1 MSGIRRLRKALA
13 FSPWRP
19 PHHLAAI
26 LNLFLEDYSQINLAP
41 RRFQVEKKSFCRL
54 LLFAITILYDVSE
67 CISSSPIFPL
77 MVHYSYLSP
86 WIYFVIFIIPQCVTF
101 QSTFPNSAL
110 LCYQTFCYFIV
121 LLFAPFWCFHS
132 KVFILIMF
140 YRLSFIY
147 SITKSLNLKTVQQQ
161 FFCYTCGV
169 KELSYWCSH
178 KTPIQSQFCI

>member
-54 LLFAITILYDVSE
+54 LLLAITILYDVSE

-77 MVHYSYLSP
+77 MVHYSYFFTLD
-86 WIYFVIFIIPQCVTF
+86 
-101 QSTFPNSAL
+101 L
-110 LCYQTFCYFIV
+110 FCD
-121 LLFAPFWCFHS
+121 
-132 KVFILIMF
+132 F
-140 YRLSFIY
+140 YY
-147 SITKSLNLKTVQQQ
+147 SLVRHFLVYIS
-161 FFCYTCGV
+161 
-169 KELSYWCSH
+169 E
-178 KTPIQSQFCI
+178 